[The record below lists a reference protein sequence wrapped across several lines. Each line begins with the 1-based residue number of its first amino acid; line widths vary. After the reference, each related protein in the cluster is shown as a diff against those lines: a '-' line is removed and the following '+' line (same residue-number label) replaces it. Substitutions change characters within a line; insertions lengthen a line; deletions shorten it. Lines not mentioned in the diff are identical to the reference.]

1 MLWNFKDIITCFWM
15 RLVGRRLIHTRPG
28 TFLSKVVDFSLQ
40 GGGMGCFSPLNQ
52 NCPWGQ
58 FEMHSTKTTVRR
70 GLFEV
75 ENIFSNRNYDSMWHS
90 DSFSAFCFFAFL
102 VIYWKKRTLNCFLL
116 IIYVQIRWFDVECKS
131 ERLNIHSFVKK
142 SLLVIDLPVFV
153 FTKALQVNNYN
164 TNKNR
169 EL

>member
-1 MLWNFKDIITCFWM
+1 MFLNETRRSKTHTYTSWDIPFES
-15 RLVGRRLIHTRPG
+15 GR
-28 TFLSKVVDFSLQ
+28 FQSA
-40 GGGMGCFSPLNQ
+40 GGGNGVFSSLNQ

-102 VIYWKKRTLNCFLL
+102 VIYWKKRTLSCFLL

-142 SLLVIDLPVFV
+142 IAVGHWPTSHHF
-153 FTKALQVNNYN
+153 FMSN
-164 TNKNR
+164 
-169 EL
+169 

>member
-1 MLWNFKDIITCFWM
+1 
-15 RLVGRRLIHTRPG
+15 
-28 TFLSKVVDFSLQ
+28 
-40 GGGMGCFSPLNQ
+40 MGCFPLNQ
-52 NCPWGQ
+52 NWPCGQ

-116 IIYVQIRWFDVECKS
+116 IIYVQIRWFDVECK
-131 ERLNIHSFVKK
+131 VKGWISTR
-142 SLLVIDLPVFV
+142 SL
-153 FTKALQVNNYN
+153 
-164 TNKNR
+164 KNR
-169 EL
+169 CWSLTYQSLFLKKLYKSTTITLTKTENFKGQFTPFRIPIWCKLLQLNCRFRAVM

>member
-1 MLWNFKDIITCFWM
+1 MFF
-15 RLVGRRLIHTRPG
+15 
-28 TFLSKVVDFSLQ
+28 
-40 GGGMGCFSPLNQ
+40 PLNQ
-52 NCPWGQ
+52 NWPCGQ

-102 VIYWKKRTLNCFLL
+102 VIYWKKRTLSCFLL

-142 SLLVIDLPVFV
+142 IAVGHWPTSLLFLQKLYKSTTTCNLTLSKTENFV
-153 FTKALQVNNYN
+153 TSSLWKSQMNFAANFKKNVPGRQWKIER
-164 TNKNR
+164 TNASG
-169 EL
+169 